1 MRDCRPGTCMI
12 AAMVSVLLIAGCR
25 ALNEVDGGATPAPSA
40 PLGGVG
46 GSVAVA
52 AATHDP
58 YVIAYRAAARR
69 LRARLQQVDASDM
82 PPTMPTV
89 CFPATGCLPAADQTA
104 RAAALDQAFF
114 AGGVGNRTSW
124 RAPNSED
131 GGTATVT
138 GTFTDD
144 DGAACVTFAEEITMD
159 GRTHPADGAACRED
173 DSLWHVVD
181 VEPRPPAAG

>member
-1 MRDCRPGTCMI
+1 MRDGRRSAYII
-12 AAMVSVLLIAGCR
+12 AAIVAAMSLAGCR

-40 PLGGVG
+40 PLGGMG

-69 LRARLQQVDASDM
+69 LRARLQQLDASNT
-82 PPTMPTV
+82 PPTVPTV

-114 AGGVGNRTSW
+114 AGGVGNSTAW

-131 GGTATVT
+131 SGTATVT

-144 DGAACVTFAEEITMD
+144 DGAACVTFAEEMILN
-159 GRTHPADGAACRED
+159 GRAHPADGAACRED

-181 VEPRPPAAG
+181 VDPRPPAAG